1 MTLIQIIIFLVG
13 FAVAAYLAH
22 WVITRFF
29 PAPAQM
35 PILAIVGV
43 LLLLALLY
51 AFFPEAGNM
60 RIWGR

>member
-13 FAVAAYLAH
+13 FAIAAYLAY
-22 WVITRFF
+22 WVITKFF

-43 LLLLALLY
+43 ILLLALLY
-51 AFFPEAGNM
+51 ALFPDAGNM
-60 RIWGR
+60 RVWR